1 MTKKFSILLV
11 FSLILSLT
19 VCFAGCDKENSL
31 PDDNSQPTSQ
41 IESDTTST
49 DSKEDLT
56 SSNLSDTTSE
66 KDKETSKNE
75 SSKPST
81 STDKT
86 SSQAKPTT
94 SNNSQQKPTE
104 PEKLNPKTNIK
115 FDEYFY
121 GEFFSADKKTY
132 SKLNFAFHG
141 GGEFSYSYDF
151 NLTTYFTKERCV
163 EKLAE
168 FDMEFD
174 EEEFKNSTITV
185 NGVTYYTLGWLNYG
199 AARLCKFTDT
209 AIKLCDDS
217 EEIAT
222 LSLRKDGTLVIDS
235 VAKDEYGP
243 VGTVFKMK

>member
-1 MTKKFSILLV
+1 MTKKLSILLV
-11 FSLILSLT
+11 FSLIFSLA

-56 SSNLSDTTSE
+56 SSNLSNTTS
-66 KDKETSKNE
+66 DKETSKNE
-75 SSKPST
+75 SSKPT
-81 STDKT
+81 ASTDKT

-94 SNNSQQKPTE
+94 SNSSQQKPTE

-132 SKLNFAFHG
+132 SMFNFALHD
-141 GGEFSYSYDF
+141 GGEYGYSYDF
-151 NLTTYFTKERCV
+151 NLTTYFTKERCI

-174 EEEFKNSTITV
+174 EEEFKNSTIDIK
-185 NGVTYYTLGWLNYG
+185 GVTYYTLGWLNYG
-199 AARLCKFTDT
+199 AAHLCEFTDT

-235 VAKDEYGP
+235 IAKDEFGP
-243 VGTVFKMK
+243 VGTVYRMK